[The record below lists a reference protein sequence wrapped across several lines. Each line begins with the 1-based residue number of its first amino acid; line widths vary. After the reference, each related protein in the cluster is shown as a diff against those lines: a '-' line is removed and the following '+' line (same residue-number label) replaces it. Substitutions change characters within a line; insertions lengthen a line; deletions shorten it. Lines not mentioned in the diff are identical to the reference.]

1 MKNMLAKLGAL
12 DVFLCADIA
21 DVSTASDV
29 YIPVPVT
36 GILKKVYC
44 SISGAI
50 TLADTIITFANPT
63 GDMTDTLTVAYAAS
77 AAGSTFSK
85 VITNQANRK
94 FVAGQRIKIA
104 CGGQST
110 DTALGKVVLVFERT
124 RV

>member
-1 MKNMLAKLGAL
+1 MKNVLQKLGVL

-21 DVSTASDV
+21 DVSTASNV
-29 YIPVPVT
+29 YIPVPIT
-36 GILKKVYC
+36 GVLKKVYVT
-44 SISGAI
+44 ISGAVSG
-50 TLADTIITFANPT
+50 ADTIITLANPT
-63 GDMTDTLTVAYAAS
+63 GDMTDTVTVAYTAS

-94 FVAGQRIKIA
+94 FVAGQFIKIA

-110 DTALGKVVLVFERT
+110 DTALGKVLLVFERT